1 MASINRVTLI
11 GNLGAD
17 PERSTT
23 QSGQAYTK
31 LRLATNENY
40 KDSSGNWQTSTEWHT
55 VKVWGVSADRAA
67 QQLRKGSLVYVEGSL
82 KSYEV
87 GDGNSGMG
95 QGSSRRIWEIKALA
109 WRSLDSK
116 ESRGQ
121 GEYNANQGNQS
132 NYNQNQGG
140 GFGNNGGGFGNGGNS
155 LGNGGNSL
163 GNGGNSFGN
172 GGNSFGNG
180 GNSFGNGG
188 NSFGNGGNSF
198 GNGGNSFGNGGN
210 SFGNGGNSFGGS
222 NPGQQAPS
230 SSDWST
236 NSSNNKSDG
245 SWGATSAADQGQS
258 NSSAWNNSG
267 WGSANKSEDN
277 SGSTGGSGD
286 DPIPF

>member
-23 QSGQAYTK
+23 QGGQAYTK

-82 KSYEV
+82 KSYEI
-87 GDGNSGMG
+87 GDGNPSMG
-95 QGSSRRIWEIKALA
+95 QGGNRTRIWEIKALS

-132 NYNQNQGG
+132 NYNQNQSG
-140 GFGNNGGGFGNGGNS
+140 GFGNNGGGFGN
-155 LGNGGNSL
+155 NGG
-163 GNGGNSFGN
+163 GFGN

-188 NSFGNGGNSF
+188 NSFGNAGNSFGNAGNSF

-210 SFGNGGNSFGGS
+210 NFGGS
-222 NPGQQAPS
+222 NPGQQASS

-236 NSSNNKSDG
+236 NSSTNKNDG
-245 SWGATSAADQGQS
+245 SWGATPAADQGQS

-267 WGSANKSEDN
+267 WGSANNSEDN
-277 SGSTGGSGD
+277 GGSTGGSGD